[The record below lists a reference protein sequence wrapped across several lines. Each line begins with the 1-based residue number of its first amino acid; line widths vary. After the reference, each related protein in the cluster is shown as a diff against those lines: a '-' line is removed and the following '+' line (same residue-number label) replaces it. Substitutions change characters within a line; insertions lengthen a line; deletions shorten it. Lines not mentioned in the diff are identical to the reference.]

1 MSMAE
6 DDNVHD
12 ARGIAP
18 EGEPG
23 AALQEEGDVL
33 RVPEIEEHL
42 RVERRR
48 IALGFVE
55 IRKRVITEQVMV
67 PVELRRE
74 VVEYRL
80 IDDPGGVATVG
91 EAPGDLKD
99 DTVRI
104 PVFREKAVV
113 NKEIVVTSE
122 VVIDRTLTAERQSLD
137 ETLRRSTVVV
147 TDDTATAV
155 PVRPYPEHDGTPTST
170 PGEPSYPVNRTNPD
184 EPDRGARAQQ
194 TVTHRRE

>member
-1 MSMAE
+1 MAE
-6 DDNVHD
+6 DDNVRD

-23 AALQEEGDVL
+23 AALHQEGDVL
-33 RVPEIEEHL
+33 RVPEIEERL

-55 IRKRVITEQVMV
+55 IRKTVITEQVMI

-122 VVIDRTLTAERQSLD
+122 VVIDRKLTAERQSLD
-137 ETLRRSTVVV
+137 QTLRRSTVVV
-147 TDDTATAV
+147 ADDTAPAV
-155 PVRPYPEHDGTPTST
+155 PVRPYPEHDGMPSPA
-170 PGEPSYPVNRTNPD
+170 PGEPSHPVNPANPH

-194 TVTHRRE
+194 TVTHQRE

>member
-6 DDNVHD
+6 DDKVHD

-23 AALQEEGDVL
+23 AAFQEEGEVL

-55 IRKRVITEQVMV
+55 IRKTVITEQVMI

-91 EAPGDLKD
+91 EAPGDLRD

-122 VVIDRTLTAERQSLD
+122 VVIDRKLTAERQSLD

-155 PVRPYPEHDGTPTST
+155 PVRPYPEHDGTPSSA
-170 PGEPSYPVNRTNPD
+170 PDEPSYPVNRTNPD
-184 EPDRGARAQQ
+184 EADPGARAQQ
-194 TVTHRRE
+194 TVTHRPE